1 MMQFD
6 DREGRR
12 DRVIRPDAHGHF
24 PFDRQVCEVLEI
36 QSLAVSADLAF
47 EKASSDRPL
56 HPELLRGAWP
66 RAANLV
72 ANQTISGRNPKL
84 RDRVL
89 ELVSGSERQVEL
101 RVGEARSGLA
111 PAVVA
116 PLAISELR

>member
-6 DREGRR
+6 DRKSRR
-12 DRVIRPDAHGHF
+12 DRAVRPDANGHF
-24 PFDRQVCEVLEI
+24 AFDRQMGEVVET
-36 QSLAVSADLAF
+36 QSLAVSVDFAF
-47 EKASSDRPL
+47 EKASSDWPL
-56 HPELLRGAWP
+56 RPELLRGAWS

-72 ANQTISGRNPKL
+72 ADQTISGRDPKL

-101 RVGEARSGLA
+101 GVGEARSGLA
-111 PAVVA
+111 SAVVA